1 MPKLKSAQT
10 FRYPYDRIQDSDDY
24 LKIDIVNYRPPGLG
38 AREGFR
44 LKSSDDPNSDL
55 TNQLKDL
62 VASIILPMP
71 QDISD
76 NKGVEWGED
85 RMNSLA
91 GAAAGGAANAIG
103 SGGNF
108 LSPIAQSVLTGL
120 NNIKDVATTGN
131 TQQMV
136 GAAFGA
142 AAINALTGQENIDPF
157 AAITRQTG
165 SILNQ
170 NQELLFRGVSL
181 RSHAFSWNFTPRF
194 KEESDQVKTIIK
206 LLKSS
211 MSAKKQGA
219 VADGGKGVFIQSPDV
234 FQLTYYSGSKKHP
247 FLNVFKICA
256 LTTMNVSYTASGTY
270 ATYGD
275 GTPIQISMA
284 LGFQELTP
292 VYAEDYLTTNGEIGV
307 GY

>member
-1 MPKLKSAQT
+1 MPKLNSLQT
-10 FRYPYDRIQDSDDY
+10 FRYPYDRIQESDDY
-24 LKIDIVNYRPPGLG
+24 LKIDVVNYRPPGLG
-38 AREGFR
+38 AQGGFR
-44 LKSSDDPNSDL
+44 LKSLDDPNSDL
-55 TNQLKDL
+55 TKQLQNL

-91 GAAAGGAANAIG
+91 GAAAGGAANVAG
-103 SGGNF
+103 GGNF
-108 LSPIAQSVLTGL
+108 LSGIAQGVISGL

-131 TQQMV
+131 AQQEV
-136 GAAFGA
+136 AAGFGA
-142 AAINALTGQENIDPF
+142 AAINSLLGQENINPF
-157 AAITRQTG
+157 NAITRQTG

-181 RSHAFSWNFTPRF
+181 RSHSFSWNFTPRF
-194 KEESDQVKTIIK
+194 KEEAEQVKTIIK
-206 LLKSS
+206 LFKSS

-247 FLNVFKICA
+247 FLNAFKICA
-256 LTTMNVSYTASGTY
+256 LTSMNVSYTASGTY
-270 ATYGD
+270 ATYAD

-284 LGFQELTP
+284 LSFQELTP
-292 VYAEDYLTTNGEIGV
+292 VYAEDYTTTNGEQGV